1 MARGIEVTL
10 LGQTLTL
17 RSDLDPDALQAIVE
31 FVRRK
36 AEEAGRGA
44 LTASPANL
52 ALLTALNVAEEFFA
66 ARARAEAGEAVLRD
80 VEARAGRL
88 VELIEIRFP
97 CGARD
102 GR

>member
-17 RSDLDPDALQAIVE
+17 RSDLDPDTLQAIVE

-44 LTASPANL
+44 LIASPASL
-52 ALLTALNVAEEFFA
+52 ALLTALNVAEEFFG
-66 ARARAEAGEAVLRD
+66 ARARAEASEAALRD

-88 VELIEIRFP
+88 VKLIETRLP
-97 CGARD
+97 GGRAR
-102 GR
+102 